1 MECIFD
7 PILQLDSNL
16 KGEVV
21 LSCKV
26 FFGFSDNPTDE
37 CDLEPFIGDNSTPS
51 PRKRSPTAEFLA
63 DNSTPSPRKRS
74 PTAEFLADNS
84 TPSPRKRSPT
94 AEFLADISTPSPRKQ
109 SPTAEFRERV
119 DYLEDDRQQY
129 ESALVGEFKI

>member
-1 MECIFD
+1 MSF
-7 PILQLDSNL
+7 N
-16 KGEVV
+16 GFVV

-26 FFGFSDNPTDE
+26 FFGFSDSPMAE
-37 CDLEPFIGDNSTPS
+37 SDLGPFI
-51 PRKRSPTAEFLA
+51 A

-74 PTAEFLADNS
+74 PTAEFLADN
-84 TPSPRKRSPT
+84 
-94 AEFLADISTPSPRKQ
+94 STPSPRKQ